1 MMPSRMQTIDL
12 DVKHVGDPC
21 EGMPI
26 SSVGGRECPEDTLE
40 AESSVDVWVL
50 EHIDIVIEVDESMVS
65 NLPEGCQGQ

>member
-1 MMPSRMQTIDL
+1 M
-12 DVKHVGDPC
+12 GDPR
-21 EGMPI
+21 EGCQFPA
-26 SSVGGRECPEDTLE
+26 VVVNAQKHPE